1 MPNLTVNGI
10 NVHYQDTQEDKPAI
24 IFNHGFFMD
33 STMFDAQTEALRD
46 QYRIVSIDARGHG
59 ATSDGG
65 EPFTYWDLAKDTLG
79 IMDALGIDTAVLG
92 GMSQG
97 GFTALRAALLAPERF
112 TALVL
117 ISTEAQA
124 TPEAKKAGYYEL
136 FATWEQYGPVDGLM
150 EGLSGQLIGD
160 AAFTAPWIAK
170 WKQIPYSQIAH
181 AGTNLIE
188 RDDVTDRLGELT
200 MPALVVSGSQDAG
213 LPFDDQ
219 VEFAQALNAKGLVV
233 FDAGHS
239 LNVTKAAEFN
249 EVLLDFLATLP
260 VVKAVEPARA

>member
-1 MPNLTVNGI
+1 LPHLTVNGI
-10 NVHYQDTQEDKPAI
+10 NLNYQDTQEDKPAI
-24 IFNHGFFMD
+24 VFNHGFFMD
-33 STMFDAQTEALRD
+33 STMFDAQAEALRD
-46 QYRIVSIDARGHG
+46 QYRIISIDARGFG
-59 ATSDGG
+59 ETSDNG
-65 EPFTYWDLAKDTLG
+65 EPFTYWDLAKDTIAL
-79 IMDALGIDTAVLG
+79 MDALDIETAVLA

-136 FATWEQYGPVDGLM
+136 FSVWEQHGPVDGLM

-160 AAFTAPWIAK
+160 PAFTAPWIAK

-188 RDDVTDRLGELT
+188 RDDVTDRLGELK
-200 MPALVVSGSQDAG
+200 MPALVVSGALDAG
-213 LPFDDQ
+213 LPVDEQ
-219 VEFAQALNAKGLVV
+219 TEFALALNAKGLVV
-233 FDAGHS
+233 FETGHS
-239 LNVTKAAEFN
+239 LNITKADEFN
-249 EVLLDFLATLP
+249 AVLQEFLAEVTAP
-260 VVKAVEPARA
+260 AV